1 MIVWGFGGLTNKG
14 IKFCLFSPVLTLVL
28 YFHQCKVLLT
38 FPSDSPHLH
47 SCHVLGA
54 NAAICGQYVMVC
66 TSENARFCAGQ
77 VERA

>member
-47 SCHVLGA
+47 SCHVLG
-54 NAAICGQYVMVC
+54 CKCSYLWSVC
-66 TSENARFCAGQ
+66 HGVYIR
-77 VERA
+77 ER